1 MPQNLRSGRQKP
13 DQYLITKNNHMK
25 TTFKTMLLLALTVAL
40 SADLQAQGLKMPQA
54 STSQTITQ
62 NFGLGKITL
71 NYSRPNVKGRKI
83 FGAMEPYGTVWRT
96 GANSATIISFT
107 EPVKIDGKELPAGEY
122 GLFTIPGK
130 SEWTVI
136 FNKGAKQWGSYEYK
150 ESDDVLRV
158 KVKPITLKEKV
169 ETFTIQFA
177 DVYPTS
183 AKLQLM
189 WENTAVNVELTT
201 EIDAT
206 VMASIDEAMKG
217 DKKPYFQAA
226 QYYFSNGKDLNK
238 ALEWVNAAEAA
249 DDKAPWIK
257 LWKGRIQLK
266 MGDKAGA
273 AKTAE
278 AGLKSATEMKN
289 AEYVRLHT
297 ELLKEAKK

>member
-1 MPQNLRSGRQKP
+1 
-13 DQYLITKNNHMK
+13 MK
-25 TTFKTMLLLALTVAL
+25 TTIKTMLFLALAVVL
-40 SADLQAQGLKMPQA
+40 STDVQAQGLKMPQA
-54 STSQTITQ
+54 STSQTVTQ

-71 NYSRPNVKGRKI
+71 SYARPNVKGRQI

-96 GANSATIISFT
+96 GANSATTINFT
-107 EPVKIDGKELPAGEY
+107 DAVKIDGKELPAGEY

-130 SEWTVI
+130 DEWTVI

-158 KVKPITLKEKV
+158 KVKAKKLKDKV

-189 WENTAVNVELTT
+189 WENTLVNVELTT
-201 EIDAT
+201 DIDAT

-217 DKKPYFQAA
+217 EKKPYFQAA
-226 QYYFSNGKDLNK
+226 QYYFTNGKDLNK

-249 DDKAPWIK
+249 DGKAPWIK
-257 LWKGRIQLK
+257 LWKGRIQMK

-278 AGLKSATEMKN
+278 SGLKLATEIKN
-289 AEYVRLHT
+289 QEYIRLHT
-297 ELLKEAKK
+297 ALLKEAQK